1 MTGKVRAAP
10 VPQQAGTMRTRVGR
24 PRTRPRAAREKARA
38 KAVTPVSSTSQYLGP
53 APTVLGIEQRAP
65 APFSHFSR
73 HTRNAITQEKGEN
86 NMQLRSD
93 AIKRGLARAPHRSLL
108 KADGLTDE
116 ELDRPLVA
124 VVSAQ
129 NEVIPGHLHLQQIA
143 DAVKAGVRM
152 AGGTPLQVNTIGV
165 CDGIAM
171 NHEGMKYS
179 LTSREVIA
187 DSVECAIQGHQF
199 DAMVLIPSC
208 DKIVPGMLIAA
219 CRLNIPTVLVSGGPM
234 LAGRGRNGEQTDL
247 NSLFDAVGQVTA
259 GTMTEEECHWLEG
272 TACPTCGSCSGMFT
286 ANSICC
292 LSEALGIALPGNGT
306 IPAVYSE
313 RIRLAKHAGM
323 KVMELLRA
331 GTTALDIINEKSIR
345 NGMALDMAF
354 GGSTNT
360 MLHLTAIAQAAG
372 CPVTM
377 QDWDDV
383 CAATPNIVRIAPAG
397 PLHIEDLN
405 AVGGVGAIV
414 GELGRTGH
422 LDLTAQTCHGSVA
435 DWVAEQPPVD
445 GEVVRTVDNA
455 YSPDGGL
462 KVLRG
467 NLAPNC
473 GVVKKSAVSADMRQ
487 HRGPARVFE
496 SEEEAC
502 TAIFGGKIM
511 PGDVIVIRY
520 EGPAGGPGM
529 REMLTPTS
537 AICGMGLDKSCAL
550 ITDGRFSGATKG
562 PAIGHVSPEA
572 AAGGPIALVQEGDV
586 ISIDIDAGTLMLE
599 VSDEELAAR
608 RAAWQPPAPKYTT
621 GVLSRYARLVTSAD
635 KGAYLS

>member
-1 MTGKVRAAP
+1 M
-10 VPQQAGTMRTRVGR
+10 Q
-24 PRTRPRAAREKARA
+24 
-38 KAVTPVSSTSQYLGP
+38 
-53 APTVLGIEQRAP
+53 
-65 APFSHFSR
+65 
-73 HTRNAITQEKGEN
+73 
-86 NMQLRSD
+86 QLRSD

-171 NHEGMKYS
+171 NHEGMHYS

-187 DSVECAIQGHQF
+187 DSVECAVQGHQF

-219 CRLNIPTVLVSGGPM
+219 ARLDIPTMLVSGGPM
-234 LAGRGRNGEQTDL
+234 LAGRGRDGSQTDL

-292 LSEALGIALPGNGT
+292 LAEALGIALPGNGT
-306 IPAVYSE
+306 VPAVYSE
-313 RIRLAKHAGM
+313 RIRLAKRAGM
-323 KVMELLRA
+323 KVMELVEKNV
-331 GTTALDIINEKSIR
+331 TARQIITSSAIH
-345 NGMALDMAF
+345 NGMVLDMAF

-360 MLHLTAIAQAAG
+360 MLHLTAIAQATG

-377 QDWDDV
+377 DDWDR
-383 CAATPNIVRIAPAG
+383 ASAETPNIVRIAPAG
-397 PLHIEDLN
+397 PLHIQDLN
-405 AVGGVGAIV
+405 DAGGVSAII

-422 LDLTAQTCHGSVA
+422 LDLSALTCHGTMA
-435 DWVAEQPPVD
+435 EWVDACPPVD
-445 GEVVRTVDNA
+445 GEVVRSVDNA

-462 KVLRG
+462 KVMRG
-467 NLAPNC
+467 SLAPDC
-473 GVVKKSAVSADMRQ
+473 GVVKKSAVDPGMWQ
-487 HRGPARVFE
+487 HSGPARVFD

-502 TAIFGGKIM
+502 KAIFGGAIN
-511 PGDVIVIRY
+511 PGDVVVIRY
-520 EGPAGGPGM
+520 EGPSGGPGM

-537 AICGMGLDKSCAL
+537 AICGMGLASSVAL
-550 ITDGRFSGATKG
+550 ITDGRFSGASKG
-562 PAIGHVSPEA
+562 PCIGHVSPEA
-572 AAGGPIALVQEGDV
+572 AAGGPIALVEEGDV
-586 ISIDIDAGTLMLE
+586 IDIDIQAGALE
-599 VSDEELAAR
+599 LRVPEEVLAER
-608 RAAWQPPAPKYTT
+608 RAAWQSPAPKYTT

>member
-1 MTGKVRAAP
+1 M
-10 VPQQAGTMRTRVGR
+10 
-24 PRTRPRAAREKARA
+24 E
-38 KAVTPVSSTSQYLGP
+38 
-53 APTVLGIEQRAP
+53 
-65 APFSHFSR
+65 
-73 HTRNAITQEKGEN
+73 
-86 NMQLRSD
+86 LRSD
-93 AIKRGLARAPHRSLL
+93 MIKRGLARAPHRSLL

-171 NHEGMKYS
+171 NHEGMHYS

-219 CRLNIPTVLVSGGPM
+219 ARLDIPTVLVSGGPM
-234 LAGRGRNGEQTDL
+234 LAGRGRDGSQTDL

-259 GTMTEEECHWLEG
+259 GTMSEEECHWLEG

-292 LSEALGIALPGNGT
+292 LAEALGIALPGNGT
-306 IPAVYSE
+306 VPAVYSE
-313 RIRLAKHAGM
+313 RIRLAKQAGM
-323 KVMELLRA
+323 KVMELVEKNV
-331 GTTALDIINEKSIR
+331 TARQIITSAAIH
-345 NGMALDMAF
+345 NGMVLDMAF

-377 QDWDDV
+377 DDWDR
-383 CAATPNIVRIAPAG
+383 ASAETPNIVRIAPAG
-397 PLHIEDLN
+397 PLHIQDLN
-405 AVGGVGAIV
+405 DVGGVSAII

-422 LDLTAQTCHGSVA
+422 LDMSALTCHGTM
-435 DWVAEQPPVD
+435 AEWIAACPPVD
-445 GEVVRTVDNA
+445 GEVVRSVDDA

-462 KVLRG
+462 KVMRG
-467 NLAPNC
+467 SLAPDC
-473 GVVKKSAVSADMRQ
+473 GVVKKSAVDPEMWTHS
-487 HRGPARVFE
+487 GPARVFD

-502 TAIFGGKIM
+502 TAIFGGAIN
-511 PGDVIVIRY
+511 PGDVVVIRY
-520 EGPAGGPGM
+520 EGPSGGPGM

-537 AICGMGLDKSCAL
+537 AICGMGLASSVAL
-550 ITDGRFSGATKG
+550 ITDGRFSGASKG
-562 PAIGHVSPEA
+562 PCIGHVSPEA
-572 AAGGPIALVQEGDV
+572 AAGGPIALVEEGDV
-586 ISIDIDAGTLMLE
+586 IDIDIQAGTL
-599 VSDEELAAR
+599 ELRVPEDVLAER

-621 GVLSRYARLVTSAD
+621 GVLSRYAKLVTSAD